1 MILVPQTDV
10 HADGG
15 SEDPSKA
22 TPLSSRTV
30 RIPQTVRTNQRA
42 RLRQPPGIAATASQ
56 KPTPSPLWTFLLLGL
71 VFCLLDFAY
80 IFKFV
85 MDDRFYDGP
94 QPTPLVDRNNT
105 RVPGKSD
112 FLMQAPLMPDLAD
125 DENDRSRDESED
137 TQEDVKSDAED
148 SEEADMP
155 STQEKQK
162 DTAGVKPALR
172 KNVPNHDVET
182 PAFHVDFDPLS
193 ESSHIL
199 NLLHEAGVE
208 LNAETY
214 ARLPQWS
221 EVTALYGSKP
231 VFVGLESCKRFQS
244 MGIAADHFVSVAGT
258 FNTGTNALSEN
269 LIANCHMP
277 KRIKKY
283 GARNRGVRWQVNWGK
298 HTPVGDEQFR
308 QGHRTYNTTDPSLA
322 TDNIFPGVAIRDPYK
337 WMQSMCRHEYGARW
351 RHDKSRHCPNLVPNN
366 EDRAAFPVLRPLNV
380 TSVPVRVV
388 YAEFERHH
396 ASLAHFWNDWYQ
408 EYVNATFP
416 RLLVRFED
424 LVFHPQL
431 VTKTVCECAGGEM
444 NKRPF
449 KYIVESAK
457 VGSAHGPEKAKT
469 SYVDAIVKYGT
480 EKSRYDGFE
489 PADLAYLRKHLNANL
504 MQLFGYKYHDS
515 TLEEEEE

>member
-42 RLRQPPGIAATASQ
+42 RLRQPPGIAATVSQ

-221 EVTALYGSKP
+221 DVTALYGSKP

>member
-1 MILVPQTDV
+1 
-10 HADGG
+10 
-15 SEDPSKA
+15 
-22 TPLSSRTV
+22 
-30 RIPQTVRTNQRA
+30 
-42 RLRQPPGIAATASQ
+42 
-56 KPTPSPLWTFLLLGL
+56 

-85 MDDRFYDGP
+85 MDDRFYEGQ

-125 DENDRSRDESED
+125 DENDRSRDESEDTQEDVKSDAEDSEEASMSSPKEKQKEKEDTQEDVKSDAEDSEEASMSSPKEKRKEKED

-416 RLLVRFED
+416 RLLVRC
-424 LVFHPQL
+424 VH
-431 VTKTVCECAGGEM
+431 V
-444 NKRPF
+444 
-449 KYIVESAK
+449 
-457 VGSAHGPEKAKT
+457 
-469 SYVDAIVKYGT
+469 
-480 EKSRYDGFE
+480 
-489 PADLAYLRKHLNANL
+489 
-504 MQLFGYKYHDS
+504 
-515 TLEEEEE
+515 